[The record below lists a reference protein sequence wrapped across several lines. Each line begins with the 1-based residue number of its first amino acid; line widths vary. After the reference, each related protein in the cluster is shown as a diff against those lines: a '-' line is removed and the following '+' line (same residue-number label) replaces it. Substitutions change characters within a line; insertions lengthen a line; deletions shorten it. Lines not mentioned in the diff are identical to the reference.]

1 MKKQNITIKEVARL
15 AKTSRGTVDR
25 VINNRGNVNSEVA
38 KRVMDVIKETG
49 YEKSFIAKR
58 LSSDRD
64 LNVGVIVGT
73 INNSFF
79 QDVLTGIR
87 NGINRYYDYGLNF
100 IIKEVDLNENSSIYK
115 AVDELKGVG
124 CDLLIVTAS
133 DNEMVCKKIN
143 ELKCKKVALNRDLK
157 IEDKLCFIGSD
168 YYNCG
173 CLIGN
178 LFNLTLTKENSQLGI
193 VIGSVDHVGQ
203 LNRLKGLKN
212 TLNNNISIVKFVE
225 NFDNDE
231 FSYKVTKKLINETHL
246 DAICFIGAG
255 IGGGLRAISES
266 QQKLEIITVDQSK
279 SVKEGLKNGT
289 VTATI
294 GQHPYSQGFK
304 SVEIAF
310 NYLVKELNIVDK
322 IYENTVYLK
331 ESIIPEHN

>member
-115 AVDELKGVG
+115 AVDELKEVG

-157 IEDKLCFIGSD
+157 IEDKLCF
-168 YYNCG
+168 
-173 CLIGN
+173 
-178 LFNLTLTKENSQLGI
+178 
-193 VIGSVDHVGQ
+193 IGSVDHVGQ

-231 FSYKVTKKLINETHL
+231 FSYKVTKKLINETQL